1 MISINT
7 PKRFD
12 RINPSIKKDLILDSF
27 KDTLKSFASYTM
39 VASTVLLMT
48 ATIVGAVVA
57 SLDDDE
63 DNQENEPEGEQE

>member
-1 MISINT
+1 
-7 PKRFD
+7 
-12 RINPSIKKDLILDSF
+12 
-27 KDTLKSFASYTM
+27 M

-63 DNQENEPEGEQE
+63 DNQESEPEGEQE